1 MPTQTALPIQVSGML
16 GGTYLAGSPIVVR
29 FFDMT
34 WPVGSSLHMLN
45 VDIDLQWHDA
55 ERFLRYNFNQTLAAL
70 VGPNPDSRWEGY
82 LKELGYP
89 DEITPAD
96 LPAARAYNYSFLVAD
111 KPAYSLDVRTA
122 YQSYYFDYDFRR
134 EVIMANAVITFGSA
148 EPVVFGR
155 APVQGTFTAAM
166 SYIDQSGIK
175 QQTTVIEDRL
185 SYVFLGR
192 FTEMERLIRAEQ
204 GTADIA
210 ADIDPDTGDVV
221 ATTKPN
227 KPELI
232 GADSLFVVS
241 CFVADTDS
249 EDAPPA
255 LETHMVS
262 KDVSQTTHLGRTFV
276 RDASRHY
283 TDFLI
288 VNSRGAIESC
298 SGVALDSM
306 EITASSKH
314 YHHIQGASFSPERP
328 LFSIADGGQRSW
340 NMSSGYV
347 SRAWAEWWTLEFL
360 SAPQWWMRIGDRY
373 YPVTIEPSKK
383 NLGIYDRT
391 KQSMPHIDFTV
402 TLAYEG

>member
-1 MPTQTALPIQVSGML
+1 ML
-16 GGTYLAGSPIVVR
+16 GGSYLAGSPIVVD
-29 FFDMT
+29 FYDML
-34 WPVGSSLHMLN
+34 WPTGSSLHMLLTN
-45 VDIDLQWHDA
+45 IEVQWLDA
-55 ERFLRYNFNQTLAAL
+55 DADFRTAFNQTLASLIGA
-70 VGPNPDSRWEGY
+70 NPDRRWERY
-82 LKELGYP
+82 LTELGYYHGV
-89 DEITPAD
+89 ITPAD

-134 EVIMANAVITFGSA
+134 EAIMANAVITFGGA
-148 EPVVFGR
+148 NVVSFKR
-155 APVQGTFTAAM
+155 AAVQGSFSAAM

-175 QQTTVIEDRL
+175 QQTTVIEDEL

-192 FTEMERLIRAEQ
+192 FTEMERLVRAEQ
-204 GTADIA
+204 GAASIA
-210 ADIDPDTGDVV
+210 ADIDPETDYAV

-241 CFVADTDS
+241 CFVADGES

-255 LETHMVS
+255 LETRMVS
-262 KDVSQTTHLGRTFV
+262 KDVSDTTHLGRTFV

-283 TDFLI
+283 TDFLF

-306 EITASSKH
+306 EITATTKH
-314 YHHIQGASFSPERP
+314 YHHIQGVSFSPERP

-340 NMSSGYV
+340 DMSSGYV

-360 SAPQWWMRIGDRY
+360 RAPQWWMRIGDRY

-391 KQSMPHIDFTV
+391 KQSMSHIDFTV